1 MVEIPVGQSVAP
13 DLNFAK
19 VEILLN
25 CKPKKKILRDHIFV
39 SWTFAIFY
47 SMLIFIKHASG
58 AIRRIFGN
66 ETKLNK

>member
-13 DLNFAK
+13 DLDFAK
-19 VEILLN
+19 VEILIR
-25 CKPKKKILRDHIFV
+25 PKKKD
-39 SWTFAIFY
+39 FARSYFRQLDIRHFSQY
-47 SMLIFIKHASG
+47 VNFFLKHASG